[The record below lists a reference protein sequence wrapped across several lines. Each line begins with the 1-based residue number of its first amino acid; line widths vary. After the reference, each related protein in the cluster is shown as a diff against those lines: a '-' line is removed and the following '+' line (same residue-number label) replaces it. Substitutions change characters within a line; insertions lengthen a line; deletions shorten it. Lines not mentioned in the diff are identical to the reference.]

1 VSPSQ
6 IVPPTHHTPCQARGG
21 TCESLPPQLRLT
33 HVFRQVQFTFTLS
46 NFYTRLHR
54 KHRLETLDSA
64 PRRILLLP
72 ASTSADIPLLSS
84 STDPLEPA
92 KSSAAEQQHV
102 IVYAPVRH
110 TLEAA
115 HELGATEAW
124 VSSHRRGHSHSH
136 SHSRSHGGGTSS
148 RTGLIQ
154 LEIQDGEGLLP
165 DPPIPSTSS
174 PSTPDEFQ
182 KRTDSLEERRTKSM
196 LKRV

>member
-1 VSPSQ
+1 VASTAYS
-6 IVPPTHHTPCQARGG
+6 CF
-21 TCESLPPQLRLT
+21 S
-33 HVFRQVQFTFTLS
+33 FRQVQFTFTLS
-46 NFYTRLHR
+46 NFYTRLLR
-54 KHRLETLDSA
+54 KHRLDTLNSA

-84 STDPLEPA
+84 SNDPLESS
-92 KSSAAEQQHV
+92 KSSAPDQQHV

-110 TLEAA
+110 TLQAA

-136 SHSRSHGGGTSS
+136 SHSHSRSHGGSASS

-174 PSTPDEFQ
+174 PSTPDEFHR
-182 KRTDSLEERRTKSM
+182 RTDSLEDWRTKGM